1 MVEEEI
7 GERFTIE
14 LLLYLNNIQDFALE
28 IDVCSL
34 PISLFYENP

>member
-1 MVEEEI
+1 MVEEEV

-28 IDVCSL
+28 IDV
-34 PISLFYENP
+34 